1 MVTLEIAAPEFVRRF
16 QAGEIPDDARVTVT
30 FEAEENPAL
39 ALIERRLANVP
50 TDAAEIEEAEAE
62 AELRELQL
70 ALNATRRA
78 AGARILYPDVLP

>member
-16 QAGEIPDDARVTVT
+16 QAGEIPGDARVTVT
-30 FEAEENPAL
+30 FEAQGSDAAL
-39 ALIERRLANVP
+39 ALIEQRLAQVP
-50 TDAAEIEEAEAE
+50 TDAAEIEEAED
-62 AELRELQL
+62 ELRELQL